1 MFLFLIILY
10 FDDFLNQIK
19 FLIFFEKLTGKTEYL
34 NLSSKSLKNLNIQL
48 ERLWIPNAHWRLLK
62 IIL

>member
-34 NLSSKSLKNLNIQL
+34 NLSIKSLKNLNIQL
-48 ERLWIPNAHWRLLK
+48 ERLWIPNAH
-62 IIL
+62 